1 MRSDPM
7 DKETVLAIIER
18 DAIDA
23 AAYRGYRED
32 TMLPGE
38 RQWHADRSVAA
49 RATVEGLWEERERL
63 AEKVAEFE
71 SIGIRRV
78 MVENGRADIA
88 LGGEAIAGLAEV
100 MAEWYEQK
108 GGPNYCEMTFTGNGR
123 EYVLTMQRAD
133 GKTPHQL
140 RLDAEDRAT
149 RAEAVLKEAGAERD
163 VMRLKLVELAG
174 CCAECDGDGWALV
187 ECDKDEDCEPEW
199 QPCEA
204 CADIRAAIP
213 TPPTVTVE
221 APKDGR

>member
-63 AEKVAEFE
+63 ERKCELL
-71 SIGIRRV
+71 
-78 MVENGRADIA
+78 GRAVDRWVPCPDHRDKTD
-88 LGGEAIAGLAEV
+88 GQCYVCRTERAES
-100 MAEWYEQK
+100 
-108 GGPNYCEMTFTGNGR
+108 
-123 EYVLTMQRAD
+123 
-133 GKTPHQL
+133 
-140 RLDAEDRAT
+140 RAT
-149 RAEAVLKEAGAERD
+149 RAEAALEKAELQLGCADDYAREWKAHCEAAEAALKEAGAEREATACMWAYD
-163 VMRLKLVELAG
+163 DTTEAWATSCDNLHLFIDG
-174 CCAECDGDGWALV
+174 SPAENEYKFCPYCGDSIV
-187 ECDKDEDCEPEW
+187 
-199 QPCEA
+199 
-204 CADIRAAIP
+204 IP